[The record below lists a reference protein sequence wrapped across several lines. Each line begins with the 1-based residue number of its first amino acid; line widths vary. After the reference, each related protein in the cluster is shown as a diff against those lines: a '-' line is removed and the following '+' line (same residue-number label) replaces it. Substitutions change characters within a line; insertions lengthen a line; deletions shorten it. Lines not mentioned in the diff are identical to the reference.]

1 VRLSEKCLTRPKK
14 WEHSLNM
21 STQRSQKAVSGSA
34 RCGTVIAVLLMLPF
48 VSAKAEWIEKPTP
61 EFPMGVYYQG
71 LEGSVVVSLTID
83 NSGRVTSSRVIRSS
97 GHPILDRLATAAS
110 MKWRLAPHSVVPTD
124 LNVGRLQ
131 LIRFRQSNSGYAKSN
146 VPGSSPFWKEVRW
159 RDL

>member
-1 VRLSEKCLTRPKK
+1 
-14 WEHSLNM
+14 M

-48 VSAKAEWIEKPTP
+48 VSAKAEWIEKPVP
-61 EFPMGVYYQG
+61 EFPMGIYYAG
-71 LEGSVVVSLTID
+71 LGGSVVVSLTMD
-83 NSGRVTSSRVIRSS
+83 RDGRVTSSRVIRSS
-97 GHPILDRLATAAS
+97 GQTLLDRLAREAS

-124 LNVGRLQ
+124 LAVGRLQ
-131 LIRFRQSNSGYAKSN
+131 LIRFRQSNSGYAKAR